1 MAIDE
6 VTTLILIF
14 QNLLGIWCDNA
25 LILSQLIKQ
34 MILKVLRLAY
44 SFTLHV

>member
-6 VTTLILIF
+6 VTTLILML
-14 QNLLGIWCDNA
+14 QNLQGIWCDNA

-34 MILKVLRLAY
+34 MIFKNLRLAHH
-44 SFTLHV
+44 FTLYV